1 MENRGSSSPGEP
13 LLFFCPIFLSIVIR
27 QKNVLELEGLI
38 QKMEHEFKDHSRN
51 CDFVSHHQKI

>member
-27 QKNVLELEGLI
+27 QKNVLGL
-38 QKMEHEFKDHSRN
+38 KGSFRRWSMNSRITVEIATS
-51 CDFVSHHQKI
+51 CGA